1 MTWQEAAAGGA
12 FDQLLEV
19 QAGGDVVW
27 GPDPGDVTALAGAA
41 GISPEQARAA
51 LAWMHEREAQQ

>member
-1 MTWQEAAAGGA
+1 
-12 FDQLLEV
+12 
-19 QAGGDVVW
+19 
-27 GPDPGDVTALAGAA
+27 VTALAGAA